1 MLTGK
6 VTMKNS
12 MEVPQEIKNRTHH
25 MIQESPFWRYIHISQ
40 ENEIIVSKRCLYI
53 PVSIAALFTLDK
65 VRKQHKCLSTD
76 EWIKKV

>member
-25 MIQESPFWRYIHISQ
+25 MIQESHFWRYIHISQ

-65 VRKQHKCLSTD
+65 VWEQPKCLSTD